1 MDDDILKDDIS
12 SKIFS
17 RFGDVANK
25 KRNFRG
31 DQLMSYAGFQNEIQF
46 SSKFI
51 LIQSFMFVVFVL
63 DEINLPH

>member
-25 KRNFRG
+25 KENFRG
-31 DQLMSYAGFQNEIQF
+31 DQHESYTGFQNEI
-46 SSKFI
+46 
-51 LIQSFMFVVFVL
+51 
-63 DEINLPH
+63 